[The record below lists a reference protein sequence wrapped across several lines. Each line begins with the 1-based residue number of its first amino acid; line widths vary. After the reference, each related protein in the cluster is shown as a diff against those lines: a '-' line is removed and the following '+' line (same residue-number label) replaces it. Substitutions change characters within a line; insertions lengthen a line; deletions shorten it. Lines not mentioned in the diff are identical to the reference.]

1 VQQPRATGVIGLYG
15 PGGQSSPAHGIEGD
29 AQMRRFMVLSL
40 ASLLALA
47 LAAPVAAGSHVT
59 NRSGSFD
66 EAYGSWS
73 AYDTATDIS
82 TYGNVYVYQES
93 GQPGLVESLYE
104 ETGQYVD
111 CAAGGAAAAAKPYD
125 TTGGDVGFQ
134 GTRTSGYG
142 NATLT
147 LGRKLAGATASGT
160 IYVETAT
167 VDDCAGTYDVVSS
180 GNVQLRLELTGTG
193 PISTF
198 SSKSS
203 VKIPGALKAHSS
215 YRGESR
221 AAIGSVTF
229 GQGPRSL
236 SGDAQIAHVT
246 WTDHCSGTSC

>member
-1 VQQPRATGVIGLYG
+1 MQQAVGDRVIAGTGQEDRA
-15 PGGQSSPAHGIEGD
+15 PPPGIEGD

-40 ASLLALA
+40 AGLMALA
-47 LAAPVAAGSHVT
+47 VAAPVAAGSHVV

-73 AYDTATDIS
+73 GYDPAADIS

-93 GQPGLVESLYE
+93 GQPGFVESLYE
-104 ETGQYVD
+104 ETGRYVD
-111 CAAGGAAAAAKPYD
+111 CAAGGPPAAVKPYD
-125 TTGGDVGFQ
+125 TTGGGVGFQ

-147 LGRKLAGATASGT
+147 LGRKMAGAMASGT

-167 VDDCAGTYDVVSS
+167 VDDCAGTYVVVTS
-180 GNVQLRLELTGTG
+180 GNVQLSLSLTGTG

-198 SSKSS
+198 SGKSS
-203 VKIPGALKAHSS
+203 VRIPGALKAHSS

-221 AAIGSVTF
+221 GALGSVTF
-229 GQGPRSL
+229 GQGPRAL
-236 SGDAQIAHVT
+236 SDAQIAHVT
-246 WTDHCSGTSC
+246 WTDHCSGTAC